1 MSRRLPLVLLALLV
15 VLGIDT
21 ALKRHLAREQFAELE
36 SMRAEARALD
46 EAWGRLL
53 LERATLANHARIDE
67 LARTDLKM
75 RSPERAR
82 LVVVRP

>member
-1 MSRRLPLVLLALLV
+1 MSRRLPLVLLALIV

-21 ALKRHLAREQFAELE
+21 ALKRHLARVQFAELE
-36 SMRAEARALD
+36 SLRAEARALD

-67 LARTDLKM
+67 LARTELNM
-75 RSPERAR
+75 RSPDRAR